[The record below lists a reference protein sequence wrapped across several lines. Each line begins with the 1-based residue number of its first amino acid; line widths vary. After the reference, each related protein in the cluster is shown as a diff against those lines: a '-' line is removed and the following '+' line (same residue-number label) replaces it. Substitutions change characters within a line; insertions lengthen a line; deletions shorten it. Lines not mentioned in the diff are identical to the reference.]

1 MKNIL
6 TTILLS
12 LVIIFS
18 LLLYSRFI
26 GPKGLKVKEITIKD
40 NIPASYDGLK
50 IVHIADIHYKKVITE
65 KTIKNLI
72 TKIQEIKPD
81 IIIITGDLTDKDY
94 ELTNKDINFLIKQ
107 FKKIDSIYGT
117 YAILG
122 DQDIANEETIQNI
135 YIQSNITLLKNANT
149 IIQNENNDKILL
161 AGLDSS
167 IKGKPDIEKTLKTEK
182 EINYKIVLTHEPD
195 ITDNILKTDN
205 NINLILS
212 SHSING
218 SINIPIIKRLFLP
231 TGAKKY
237 FKPFYQ
243 INNTKLYITNGIGL
257 NNINFRL
264 FNTPSI
270 NFYRLKNVK

>member
-1 MKNIL
+1 MKKIL

-12 LVIIFS
+12 LIIIFS

-65 KTIKNLI
+65 KAIKNLI

-81 IIIITGDLTDKDY
+81 IIIITGDITDKDY

-182 EINYKIVLTHEPD
+182 EINYKIILTHEPD
-195 ITDNILKTDN
+195 ITDNILKIDN